1 MKTFISWLLANIQ
14 PLSVIGFMVLIMEYA
29 AFNDADFS
37 CSERTSNMI
46 KTMSVVQIPI
56 ALVFAIW
63 AAKFTYQNFDEVWS
77 RRMSWNNS
85 NVDKMNTRFNYTS
98 KIFFYSLLAGV
109 GITGILYFIGWLI
122 IRIIELKS

>member
-14 PLSVIGFMVLIMEYA
+14 PLSVIGFMVLILEYA
-29 AFNDADFS
+29 AFHDADFAS
-37 CSERTSNMI
+37 SERTHNMI
-46 KTMSVVQIPI
+46 VVLSVVQIPV

-85 NVDKMNTRFNYTS
+85 NVDKLNSKFNYTS

-109 GITGILYFIGWLI
+109 GITGILFFIGWLI
-122 IRIIELKS
+122 MRIIELKS